1 MKKPMKIYTKNGDKG
16 KTRLFGGTEK
26 FKDDIR
32 LECYGT
38 IDELN
43 AHVGH
48 ISDHEINSNLKEDL
62 IKVQNLLFNL
72 GSLLANDKNDNL
84 KYLPKI
90 TKSHIDF
97 LEKRIDEI
105 EDELS
110 ELKNFI
116 LPSGNK
122 IFSLTQ
128 IARTVCR
135 RAERKLVKLS
145 NDQKN
150 IDLNYVSFL
159 NRLSDYLFVLSRK
172 FLKDF
177 NVKERYWQKD
187 SIKFNIVN

>member
-1 MKKPMKIYTKNGDKG
+1 MKIYTKNGDKG

-62 IKVQNLLFNL
+62 IKIQNLLFNL

-97 LEKRIDEI
+97 LEK
-105 EDELS
+105 ELMK
-110 ELKNFI
+110 LKM
-116 LPSGNK
+116 
-122 IFSLTQ
+122 
-128 IARTVCR
+128 
-135 RAERKLVKLS
+135 
-145 NDQKN
+145 
-150 IDLNYVSFL
+150 SFL
-159 NRLSDYLFVLSRK
+159 N
-172 FLKDF
+172 
-177 NVKERYWQKD
+177 
-187 SIKFNIVN
+187 

>member
-1 MKKPMKIYTKNGDKG
+1 MEIRG
-16 KTRLFGGTEK
+16 KQDFLEVQKK

-62 IKVQNLLFNL
+62 IKIQNLLFNL
-72 GSLLANDKNDNL
+72 GSLLANDNNDNL

-110 ELKNFI
+110 
-116 LPSGNK
+116 
-122 IFSLTQ
+122 
-128 IARTVCR
+128 
-135 RAERKLVKLS
+135 
-145 NDQKN
+145 D
-150 IDLNYVSFL
+150 
-159 NRLSDYLFVLSRK
+159 
-172 FLKDF
+172 
-177 NVKERYWQKD
+177 
-187 SIKFNIVN
+187 

>member
-1 MKKPMKIYTKNGDKG
+1 MKIYTKNGDKG

-48 ISDHEINSNLKEDL
+48 ISDHEINFNLKEDL
-62 IKVQNLLFNL
+62 IKIQNLLFNL

-187 SIKFNIVN
+187 S

>member
-1 MKKPMKIYTKNGDKG
+1 MKIYTKNGDKG

-62 IKVQNLLFNL
+62 IKIQNLLFNL
-72 GSLLANDKNDNL
+72 GSLLANDNNDNL

-90 TKSHIDF
+90 TKSHIVF

-128 IARTVCR
+128 ITRTVCR

-150 IDLNYVSFL
+150 IDLNYISFI

-177 NVKERYWQKD
+177 NVQERYWQKD
-187 SIKFNIVN
+187 S

>member
-1 MKKPMKIYTKNGDKG
+1 MNDVKAADSFIFKRTGHKVRNRSVLAAMTNKQSHKD
-16 KTRLFGGTEK
+16 GT
-26 FKDDIR
+26 
-32 LECYGT
+32 
-38 IDELN
+38 
-43 AHVGH
+43 
-48 ISDHEINSNLKEDL
+48 ISDHEINSHLKEDL
-62 IKVQNLLFNL
+62 IKIQNLLFNL
-72 GSLLANDKNDNL
+72 GSLLANDKDENL

-90 TKSHIDF
+90 TKTHIDF

-135 RAERKLVKLS
+135 RSERKLVKLS

-177 NVKERYWQKD
+177 NVQERYWQKD
-187 SIKFNIVN
+187 Y